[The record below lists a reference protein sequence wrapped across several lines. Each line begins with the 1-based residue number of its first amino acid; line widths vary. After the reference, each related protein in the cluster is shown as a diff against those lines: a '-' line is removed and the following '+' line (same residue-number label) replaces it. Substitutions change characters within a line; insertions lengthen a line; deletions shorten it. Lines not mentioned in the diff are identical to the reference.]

1 LPPIASRFVRLALT
15 LAALILA
22 AASAWQVEA
31 AAPPPGFTLTYD
43 QPATRWTEA
52 LPIGNGRMGA
62 MVFGGTEHERL
73 QVNED
78 TLWGGRPHDYTNT
91 DAFSRLD
98 EIRRLIFA
106 GNVAEAEKLADGV
119 MGRPKLLMPYQ
130 PFCDVRMHF
139 PGHGQATAYRR
150 ELRLDDA
157 TVETRYT
164 VGATEFRREVFASF
178 PAQVLVVRLTATRP
192 GQLTFSVG
200 IDSPQQGTRVE
211 STAPGTL
218 QLTGQIQPRQ
228 NPARSWTGSW
238 DEPGVRFAA
247 VLRVLTEGGSVQRD
261 GSTLAISGADAVTM
275 VFSGAT
281 SFRTFRDIDGDALAR
296 AGENLSRAS
305 AQPYSRLRQA
315 HVDDFGRLFSRVQLR
330 LGEDRSTE
338 TTDRRIKR
346 FAETED
352 PSLLALYHAFG
363 RYVLISSSRS
373 GGQPVNLQGI
383 WNEELSP
390 AWGSKWTTNINLQMN
405 YWPADAGDLWE
416 TQEPL
421 WQLIRDLRE
430 TGAETARAHYGARG
444 WVLHHNTDLW
454 RAAAPVDGAWG
465 LWPMG
470 QAWLANQMWD
480 HYEFSADREF
490 LRRDAYPAMKEAA
503 QFVLGTLVAAPDG
516 TRFAGRPV
524 TNPSTSP
531 ENQYVLNGVR
541 AHLTY
546 AATMDIALV
555 RELFEN
561 CARAAEELGVDVGFR
576 AELRRTAERL
586 PPLQIGARGQLQEW
600 IEDYPEAEPAHRHV
614 SHLYGLFPGHGISV
628 EATPEL
634 AAAARKSLEL
644 RGDGGTG
651 WAAAWKV
658 ALWARLRDAGHA
670 YDNVKFLMTRSTL
683 PNMFDL
689 HPPFQ
694 IDGNLGAT
702 AGMTEMLIQSTP
714 TSIRVLPALPP
725 RWVAGSLTG
734 VRVRGGAQVD
744 IAWKDGRLTELR
756 LRSGQ
761 EKTYTVAYGERTAT
775 VRVGAGTPVALDG
788 TLGRLN
794 R

>member
-1 LPPIASRFVRLALT
+1 VLRERWRLGVGVALT
-15 LAALILA
+15 LV
-22 AASAWQVEA
+22 AASASHVHA
-31 AAPPPGFTLTYD
+31 AAPSPGFTLAYD

-52 LPIGNGRMGA
+52 LPIGNGRLGA
-62 MVFGGTEHERL
+62 MVFGGTEDERL
-73 QVNED
+73 QVNEG
-78 TLWGGRPHDYTNT
+78 TLWGGRPRDYTNP
-91 DAFSRLD
+91 DASARLAD
-98 EIRRLIFA
+98 IRRLIFA
-106 GNVAEAEKLADGV
+106 GKVDEAEKLADAV

-139 PGHGQATAYRR
+139 AGHGQATAYRR

-178 PAQVLVVRLTATRP
+178 PAQVLVLRLTASRP
-192 GQLTFSVG
+192 AALDFTIGM
-200 IDSPQQGTRVE
+200 DSPHQGTLVE
-211 STAPGTL
+211 SMAPGTL
-218 QLTGQIQPRQ
+218 QLTGQVQPRQ

-238 DEPGVRFAA
+238 DEPGLRFAA
-247 VLRVLTEGGSVQRD
+247 VLQVLNEGGSVRGA
-261 GSTLAISGADAVTM
+261 GSTLAISGANAVTI
-275 VFSGAT
+275 VFSAAT
-281 SFRTFRDIDGDALAR
+281 SFRTYRDIGGDALAR
-296 AGENLSRAS
+296 ARGILTRAS
-305 AQPYSRLRQA
+305 SQPYNRLRRG
-315 HVDDFGRLFSRVQLR
+315 HVDDFGGLFSRVQLR

-363 RYVLISSSRS
+363 RYLLISASRP

-383 WNEELSP
+383 WNEELLP
-390 AWGSKWTTNINLQMN
+390 AWGSKWTTNINLEMN
-405 YWPADAGDLWE
+405 YWPADAADLWE

-454 RAAAPVDGAWG
+454 RATTPVDGAWG

-470 QAWLANQMWD
+470 QVWLANQMWD
-480 HYEFSADREF
+480 HYEFSGDRAF
-490 LRRDAYPAMKEAA
+490 LRQHAYPAMKEAA
-503 QFVLGTLVAAPDG
+503 QFVLDTLVAAPDG
-516 TRFAGRPV
+516 TRFAGRLV

-546 AATMDIALV
+546 AATMDIELV

-561 CARAAEELGVDVGFR
+561 SERAAQELGVDAAFGS
-576 AELRRTAERL
+576 ELRRAAERL
-586 PPLQIGARGQLQEW
+586 PPLQVGARGQLQEW
-600 IEDYPEAEPAHRHV
+600 IEDYAEAEPAHRHV
-614 SHLYGLFPGHGISV
+614 SHLYALFPGHGISL
-628 EATPEL
+628 EKTPEL

-651 WAAAWKV
+651 WAAAWKI
-658 ALWARLRDAGHA
+658 ALWARLRDAEHA
-670 YDNVKFLMTRSTL
+670 YDNVKFLLTRSTL

-702 AGMTEMLIQSTP
+702 AGITEMLVQSTAAG
-714 TSIRVLPALPP
+714 IRVLPALPQ
-725 RWVAGSLTG
+725 RWSAGGLTG

-744 IAWKDGRLTELR
+744 IVWKDGRLTELR

-761 EKTYTVAYGERTAT
+761 ERTYTVAYGERRAT
-775 VRVGAGTPVALDG
+775 VRVGPGTAIILDG
-788 TLGRLN
+788 ALGRIT